1 MTDEL
6 DRMAR
11 IVEDL
16 LLLAKHEQPDSLQL
30 STVDLGQLTDE
41 LEQKVRALADRPWT
55 VEARGRGV
63 IVADRQRITQA
74 VVQLAENA
82 VRYSGDGEPVTLGS
96 EVVGGEARLWVRAQG
111 PGIPADQHERI
122 FERFQRGG
130 GVRRSEGAGLGLTI
144 VRAIVEAHHG
154 RIELESEL
162 GGGSTFTLVVPVD
175 RPGEDGRL

>member
-1 MTDEL
+1 MTFSCW
-6 DRMAR
+6 RSTSSR
-11 IVEDL
+11 T
-16 LLLAKHEQPDSLQL
+16 PLQL

-74 VVQLAENA
+74 VVHLAENA

-96 EVVGGEARLWVRAQG
+96 EVVGGEARLWCRPRAGDPGRPARADLRALPARRRG
-111 PGIPADQHERI
+111 PPVG
-122 FERFQRGG
+122 
-130 GVRRSEGAGLGLTI
+130 GAGLGLTI